1 MSALAERGGIL
12 MTMHGLSQ
20 GGGDRV
26 GVILAN
32 GFAAAGIPTHLA
44 LLRDSST
51 ADKELGQMLHPGVS
65 MSSAGRPLGSR
76 MRELQRGKAFLRR
89 EVEAHRPAI
98 VFASSSNMAAV
109 TAHSRP
115 RAQAWPALVLKLT
128 IPVAPPPDRG
138 AFRRFYRRNM
148 FARIFKRYDLALTLT
163 EAERHWLI
171 ERYPESE
178 QVFRTVPNAYVTD
191 AMLAEA
197 PAAPEGPPRLVNAG
211 RMVKQKRHDVL
222 LRAVALSKRKDARLT
237 ILGDGPMRGELEQ
250 LAMELGVADR
260 VDMPGYTAD
269 VVPELRRSDLF
280 VLSSDYEGLPAVVLE
295 ALACNVPV
303 ATTDNF
309 LGAREMLEPLPSCA
323 VVPIQD
329 PEALASAIDRCLERS
344 GDPRDLRPVA
354 EPYRIEASIAA
365 HIATLSELVEQ
376 RSLALA

>member
-1 MSALAERGGIL
+1 MNALAESGGIL

-32 GFAAAGIPTHLA
+32 GFAAAGIPTHLS

-51 ADKELGQMLHPGVS
+51 ADRELGKMLHPGVS
-65 MSSAGRPLGSR
+65 ISSAGPPLGSR
-76 MRELQRGKAFLRR
+76 LRELQRGGGFLQK
-89 EVEAHRPAI
+89 EIEAHRPAV

-109 TAHSRP
+109 TARARP
-115 RAQAWPALVLKLT
+115 RGRSSPALVLKLT

-138 AFRRFYRRNM
+138 PFRRWYRRNM
-148 FARIFKRYDLALTLT
+148 FARIFRRYDLALTLT
-163 EAERHWLI
+163 DAERDWLI
-171 ERYPESE
+171 ERYPDSDPK
-178 QVFRTVPNAYVTD
+178 FRTVPNAYITD
-191 AMLAEA
+191 AMLGD
-197 PAAPEGPPRLVNAG
+197 PPPRPSGPPRLVNAG

-222 LRAVALSKRKDARLT
+222 LRAFALSERKDARLT
-237 ILGDGPMRGELEQ
+237 ILGDGPLRGELEQ
-250 LAMELGVADR
+250 LARELGVADR

-295 ALACNVPV
+295 SLACNVPV
-303 ATTDNF
+303 ASTDNF

-323 VVPIQD
+323 ATAIQD
-329 PEALASAIDRCLERS
+329 PAGLASAIDRCLERS
-344 GDPRDLRPVA
+344 GEPRDLRPVA
-354 EPYRIEASIAA
+354 EPYRIESSIAA
-365 HIATLSELVEQ
+365 HIAVLNELVEQ

>member
-51 ADKELGQMLHPGVS
+51 ADEELGKMLHPGVS
-65 MSSAGRPLGSR
+65 TSSAGPPLGSR
-76 MRELQRGKAFLRR
+76 LRELQRGAPFIRR
-89 EVEAHRPAI
+89 EIKAHRPAV

-109 TAHSRP
+109 TA
-115 RAQAWPALVLKLT
+115 RARHPGESSPALVLKLT

-138 AFRRFYRRNM
+138 PFRRFYRRNM

-163 EAERHWLI
+163 DAERDWLI

-178 QVFRTVPNAYVTD
+178 PKFRTVPNAYITD
-191 AMLAEA
+191 AMLTDP
-197 PAAPEGPPRLVNAG
+197 PARPSGPPQLVNAG
-211 RMVKQKRHDVL
+211 RMVKQKRHDIL
-222 LRAVALSKRKDARLT
+222 LRAFALSSRKDARLT
-237 ILGDGPMRGELEQ
+237 ILGEGPLRDELGQ
-250 LAMELGVADR
+250 LAKELGVAER
-260 VDMPGYTAD
+260 VNMPGYTAD
-269 VVPELRRSDLF
+269 VVPELRKSDLF

-303 ATTDNF
+303 ASTDNF
-309 LGAREMLEPLPSCA
+309 LGAREMLESLPSCA

-329 PEALASAIDRCLERS
+329 PAALAGAMDRCLERS
-344 GDPRDLRPVA
+344 GDARDLRSVA
-354 EPYRIEASIAA
+354 EPYRIDSSIAA
-365 HIATLSELVEQ
+365 HIAVLNELVEQ
-376 RSLALA
+376 CSLALA